1 MLSIF
6 LESEGWEP

>member
-6 LESEGWEP
+6 LESEG